1 VRLLVPQGDWRV
13 ALFLLGGAAAASM
26 MFGFAPAL
34 QATRLEL
41 VRTIRGEV
49 MRDARPGRM
58 RGLLI
63 GIQVTASALLLIC
76 AGVFLR
82 SVLATSTIDP
92 GFRISDTAMIQI
104 NEPTR
109 ESLIDAIRREPVIAA
124 AAATWPDPAFGSRPA
139 LAEST
144 QAKSAVAYKFA
155 SAEYF
160 SVLDIPVISGRSFT
174 AAEADLNA
182 GVAVIA
188 QSLAKQLWPN
198 GDSIGQVVRL
208 APDPSIESDESKM
221 PVPNGNFTIVGVAR
235 DVPGFAFGEIE
246 PANLY
251 LPITAAHAGTMM
263 TVRVHGD
270 PAAAR
275 VALLER
281 LTAIDPNLEEIITF
295 RTIAQMPTYFMQIA
309 FWLTLVLGTLALVLT
324 LSGLFS
330 VLSYLVEQ
338 RTEEIGVR
346 MALGATA
353 RDVGRLV
360 LIQVVRP
367 VGVGLAVGT
376 ALALALGIVLLAFLA
391 PIGQFVRL
399 LDPIAY
405 LASLSVI
412 VVACLLAAWIPT
424 MRAAHID
431 PMKSLRRD

>member
-1 VRLLVPQGDWRV
+1 
-13 ALFLLGGAAAASM
+13 M
-26 MFGFAPAL
+26 
-34 QATRLEL
+34 
-41 VRTIRGEV
+41 RGEV

-82 SVLATSTIDP
+82 SVLASSTIDP
-92 GFRISDTAMIQI
+92 GFRTSDTVMIQI

-109 ESLIDAIRREPVIAA
+109 ANLIDAIGRESVIAA
-124 AAATWPDPAFGSRPA
+124 AAATWPDPAFGSRPS
-139 LAEST
+139 LAESA
-144 QAKSAVAYKFA
+144 QAKSTVAYKFA
-155 SAEYF
+155 SAAYF
-160 SVLDIPVISGRSFT
+160 GVLDIPVISGRTFP

-188 QSLAKQLWPN
+188 VGLAKQLWPN
-198 GDSIGQVVRL
+198 GDPIGQVLRL
-208 APDPSIESDESKM
+208 APDPSIAAGASKI
-221 PVPNGNFTIVGVAR
+221 PVPDGNITIGGVAR
-235 DVPGFAFGEIE
+235 DVPGLAIGEME
-246 PANLY
+246 PANVY

-275 VALLER
+275 ITQLER
-281 LTAIDPNLEEIITF
+281 LTAIDPSLEEIITF
-295 RTIAQMPTYFMQIA
+295 RTVAQMPAYFMQIA
-309 FWLTLVLGTLALVLT
+309 FWLTLVLGALALVLT

-360 LIQVVRP
+360 LVQVVKP

-391 PIGQFVRL
+391 PIGAFVKL
-399 LDPIAY
+399 LDPVAY